1 MEQDSGAAEGT
12 AFPFRETTPE
22 ERATWREAHELV
34 AINVKRIRKARGLS
48 QAKVD
53 EIAGLSTDY
62 CGRLET
68 RRLTGGP
75 GVAELLQIALALSVS
90 PLALVLPWDEGP
102 DEGLQLYV
110 RTGTR
115 GAVVFGTGPAGVE
128 ASARLWTGR
137 VSEAFAHVVNVHE
150 FRTTLPA
157 FSRDDD
163 ETGSARVVEDGK
175 AVEWPTGVVWY
186 PDEPAFRLPNGIRIS
201 LSRDGR
207 SGFEGAPTD
216 GPTVELLED
225 GPLFEQLRAA
235 REGAEIDETD
245 EGGRS

>member
-1 MEQDSGAAEGT
+1 MEQGSGAAEGT

-22 ERATWREAHELV
+22 ERATFREAHEFV
-34 AINVKRIRKARGLS
+34 AINVKRVRKARGLS
-48 QAKVD
+48 ASKVD
-53 EIAGLSTDY
+53 ELAGLSTDY
-62 CGRLET
+62 CARLESRT
-68 RRLTGGP
+68 LKRGP
-75 GVAELLQIALALSVS
+75 TIAELLQISLALSVS

-115 GAVVFGTGPAGVE
+115 GAVLFGTGPAGVE
-128 ASARLWTGR
+128 AAARLWTGR

-150 FRTTLPA
+150 FRTTLPT

-186 PDEPAFRLPNGIRIS
+186 PDEPALRLPNGLRIS
-201 LSRDGR
+201 LSRDGE
-207 SGFEGAPTD
+207 SGYPAPTIFT
-216 GPTVELLED
+216 GHVEELTE

-235 REGAEIDETD
+235 RMGGDDETDD
-245 EGGRS
+245 EGGRP